1 MLKRI
6 LSRGELIAVG
16 MMAFL
21 SLILGGWQ
29 IMLVAV
35 LAGILIG
42 LAAPHS
48 KNAIP
53 RAAVV
58 GLFIGLLN
66 VAITH
71 FHNTTINTLPGQ
83 EVIPPESMTAGTY
96 LIALA
101 LCVGFAALTALIHNI
116 HDDRKRQ
123 LAFVVL
129 LGVIAFAF
137 PFFEQCPGLTWTNF
151 SFGDMS
157 SGCAVKSNLLW
168 IGPVIVMFIY
178 GLQAMGLN
186 IVAGYAGLLDLGYV
200 AFFAI
205 GAYTMGL
212 LNSQQLGNQFGQPNQ
227 FVWGFWLVIWIAAA
241 AAAFSGL
248 LFGAPTLRL
257 RGDYL
262 AIVTLG
268 FGEIVPIVVKNL
280 YAVRI
285 YEPISLF
292 INQIMGKTNDAA
304 HAAAL
309 CLVGCY
315 DRPIDLTAGT
325 KGISPISTPDIFSI
339 AKIQIVDLYKFK
351 VGEYVPWY
359 FVALFLLAISAFFIF
374 RLRASRIGRAW
385 VSIREDE
392 LAANAMGIDLV
403 RTKLTA
409 FIIGAMFSGFAGAFY
424 ASFTSFISPDAF
436 DFTISVIILAMVI
449 LGGSGNITGVL
460 LGSSIIMLIDRVLL
474 DRLKVVINGVLQG
487 VVFKGMADGP
497 MAVFVN
503 SLTDAT
509 AYKILLF
516 GLILVVMMKVR
527 PQGILPE
534 ATAARRRPQQ

>member
-1 MLKRI
+1 M
-6 LSRGELIAVG
+6 
-16 MMAFL
+16 
-21 SLILGGWQ
+21 
-29 IMLVAV
+29 
-35 LAGILIG
+35 
-42 LAAPHS
+42 
-48 KNAIP
+48 
-53 RAAVV
+53 
-58 GLFIGLLN
+58 
-66 VAITH
+66 
-71 FHNTTINTLPGQ
+71 
-83 EVIPPESMTAGTY
+83 
-96 LIALA
+96 
-101 LCVGFAALTALIHNI
+101 
-116 HDDRKRQ
+116 
-123 LAFVVL
+123 
-129 LGVIAFAF
+129 
-137 PFFEQCPGLTWTNF
+137 
-151 SFGDMS
+151 
-157 SGCAVKSNLLW
+157 
-168 IGPVIVMFIY
+168 
-178 GLQAMGLN
+178 
-186 IVAGYAGLLDLGYV
+186 
-200 AFFAI
+200 
-205 GAYTMGL
+205 
-212 LNSQQLGNQFGQPNQ
+212 
-227 FVWGFWLVIWIAAA
+227 IWIAAA

-325 KGISPISTPDIFSI
+325 KGISPISTPQIF
-339 AKIQIVDLYKFK
+339 DLYTFK

-474 DRLKVVINGVLQG
+474 DRLKIVINGVLQG

>member
-1 MLKRI
+1 M
-6 LSRGELIAVG
+6 IAVV
-16 MMAFL
+16 MMAALAF
-21 SLILGGWQ
+21 IMGGWQ
-29 IMLVAV
+29 IMITAV
-35 LAGILIG
+35 LAGVLIG
-42 LAAPHS
+42 LSSRHGAGTVLRSALIGVG
-48 KNAIP
+48 AGVIIV
-53 RAAVV
+53 AV
-58 GLFIGLLN
+58 
-66 VAITH
+66 TH
-71 FHNTTINTLPGQ
+71 FHNTTLASLPGQ
-83 EVIPPESMTAGTY
+83 EVIVPESMTIQTY
-96 LIALA
+96 LLA
-101 LCVGFAALTALIHNI
+101 IVACVGFSALTAFIHNMQNE
-116 HDDRKRQ
+116 RTRQ
-123 LAFVVL
+123 LSFLAMLF
-129 LGVIAFAF
+129 VIAFAF
-137 PFFEQCPGLTWTNF
+137 PFFEQCPGLAWEPGNF
-151 SFGDMS
+151 HFANMAD
-157 SGCAVKSNLLW
+157 GCSVKSNLTW

-212 LNSQQLGNQFGQPNQ
+212 MNSEQLLNQIGFPQKD
-227 FVWGFWLVIWIAAA
+227 VWELWLKLGFWLVIPIAAA
-241 AAAFSGL
+241 AAALAGM

-280 YAVRI
+280 YAVKI
-285 YEPISLF
+285 FEPVSLF
-292 INQIMGKTNDAA
+292 IAQITGKTGPVMEQ
-304 HAAAL
+304 AAL
-309 CLVGCY
+309 CFVGCFGK
-315 DRPIDLTAGT
+315 PIDVTAGT
-325 KGISPISTPDIFSI
+325 KGISPIYAP
-339 AKIQIVDLYKFK
+339 QILGYTFK

-359 FVALFLLAISAFFIF
+359 FVALILLAVSAFFIF

-385 VSIREDE
+385 VSVREDE

-460 LGSSIIMLIDRVLL
+460 LGSSIVMLIDRVLL
-474 DRLKVVINGVLQG
+474 DRVKVIINGVLQG
-487 VVFKGMADGP
+487 VIFKGVEAGP
-497 MAVFVN
+497 LSSFLG

-516 GLILVVMMKVR
+516 GLILVIMMKVR

-534 ATAARRRPQQ
+534 QTAARRRAS

>member
-1 MLKRI
+1 MLKKI
-6 LSRGELIAVG
+6 LSRGEIIAVG
-16 MMAFL
+16 LMAFL

-29 IMLVAV
+29 IMIVAV
-35 LAGILIG
+35 LVGVLIG
-42 LAAPHS
+42 LAAPHT
-48 KNAIP
+48 KNAVP
-53 RAAVV
+53 RAAVIGLV
-58 GLFIGLLN
+58 FGLFN

-71 FHNTTINTLPGQ
+71 FHNTAINTLPGQ
-83 EVIPPESMTAGTY
+83 EVIPPEAMTLGTY
-96 LIALA
+96 LIAIA
-101 LCVGFAALTALIHNI
+101 LCVAFAALTALIHNI

-123 LAFVVL
+123 LAFVVM
-129 LGVIAFAF
+129 LGLIAFAF
-137 PFFEQCPGLTWTNF
+137 PFFEQCPGLSWTTFNF
-151 SFGDMS
+151 ADMAG
-157 SGCAVKSNLLW
+157 GCAVKSNILW

-212 LNSQQLGNQFGQPNQ
+212 LNSSQLGNQFGSPNQ
-227 FVWGFWLVIWIAAA
+227 FIWGFWLVIWIAAA
-241 AAAFSGL
+241 MAALSGL
-248 LFGAPTLRL
+248 VFGAPTLRL

-285 YEPISLF
+285 YEPITLF
-292 INQIMGKTNDAA
+292 INQIVGKTNDAA

-315 DRPIDLTAGT
+315 EKPIDLTAGT
-325 KGISPISTPDIFSI
+325 RGISPINAPQFF
-339 AKIQIVDLYKFK
+339 DLYTFK

-359 FVALFLLAISAFFIF
+359 FVALILLAVSAFFIF

-474 DRLKVVINGVLQG
+474 DRLKIVINGVLQG

-497 MAVFVN
+497 MATFVN

-534 ATAARRRPQQ
+534 ATAARRRTPQ

>member
-1 MLKRI
+1 MLKKI
-6 LSRGELIAVG
+6 LNRGEIIAVALT
-16 MMAFL
+16 AFL
-21 SLILGGWQ
+21 ALIMGGWQ

-42 LAAPHS
+42 LAAPHT
-48 KNAIP
+48 KNAVP
-53 RAAVV
+53 RAAAV
-58 GLFIGLLN
+58 GLGIGVVI
-66 VAITH
+66 VAITS
-71 FHNTTINTLPGQ
+71 FHNTTLNTLPGQ
-83 EVIPPESMTAGTY
+83 EVIPPESSTIGTY
-96 LIALA
+96 LIALG
-101 LCVGFAALTALIHNI
+101 LCVGFATLTAFIHNL

-123 LAFVVL
+123 IAFIAM
-129 LGVIAFAF
+129 LGVLAFAF
-137 PFFEQCPGLTWTNF
+137 PFFEQCPGLKWDNF
-151 SFGDMS
+151 NFGDMS
-157 SGCAVKSNLLW
+157 AGCSVKSNILW

-212 LNSQQLGNQFGQPNQ
+212 LNSQQLGNQIGSPNL
-227 FVWGFWLVIWIAAA
+227 FVWGFWLVIWFAAA
-241 AAAFSGL
+241 AAAFAGL

-268 FGEIVPIVVKNL
+268 FGEIVPIVVKRL
-280 YAVRI
+280 DAVKI
-285 YEPISLF
+285 FEPISLF
-292 INQIMGKTNDAA
+292 IAQIMGKTGDAA
-304 HAAAL
+304 AQASV
-309 CLVGCY
+309 CLVGCFGNAL
-315 DRPIDLTAGT
+315 DITSGT
-325 KGISPISTPDIFSI
+325 KGISPINAPQLGDVYT
-339 AKIQIVDLYKFK
+339 FK
-351 VGEYVPWY
+351 VGEFVPWY
-359 FVALFLLAISAFFIF
+359 FVALILLVVSAFFIF

-403 RTKLTA
+403 KTKLTA

-436 DFTISVIILAMVI
+436 DFSISVIILAMVI

-460 LGSSIIMLIDRVLL
+460 LGASIIMLIDRVLL
-474 DRLKVVINGVLQG
+474 DRLKVIINGVLQG
-487 VVFKGMADGP
+487 VIFRDIASGP
-497 MAVFVN
+497 LAVFVN

-509 AYKILLF
+509 AYKIAIF

-534 ATAARRRPQQ
+534 QTAARRRPQ